1 MGHPKFSRPKYDSP
15 THPWKQARIEEEHAI
30 RSNHGLKNMKEIW
43 KAKSVLRRHRNQAMK
58 LIGQVD
64 MTANHWQREKQ
75 DMLDSM
81 YRKGF
86 IGNDATLDDVLSLG
100 VEDILNRR
108 LQAQVYYKGLAMSM
122 KQARQ
127 LVTHG
132 HISIGDQKVTIPSY
146 PVSRSEEDDIQYS
159 LGSSLHNE
167 AHSIRQTIVGIQQSA
182 EYGEEEEPTKPEVKK
197 GDAEKLADAAEAA
210 PSAEDTYPPED
221 SASTEGGDA

>member
-1 MGHPKFSRPKYDSP
+1 
-15 THPWKQARIEEEHAI
+15 
-30 RSNHGLKNMKEIW
+30 MKEIW
-43 KAKSVLRRHRNQAMK
+43 KAKSALRRHRNQAMK

-64 MTANHWQREKQ
+64 MTTNHWQREKQ

-100 VEDILNRR
+100 IEDILNRR

-182 EYGEEEEPTKPEVKK
+182 EYGEEEEPSKPEVKK
-197 GDAEKLADAAEAA
+197 GDAEQLADAAAAA
-210 PSAEDTYPPED
+210 PSAEDTFPPED
-221 SASTEGGDA
+221 SAPTEGGDD